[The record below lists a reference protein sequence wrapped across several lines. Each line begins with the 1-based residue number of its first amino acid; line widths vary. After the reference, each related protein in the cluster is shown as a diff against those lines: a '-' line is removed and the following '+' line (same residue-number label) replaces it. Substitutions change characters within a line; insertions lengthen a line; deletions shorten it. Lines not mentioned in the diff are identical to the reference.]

1 MSIVAYANSTLLTYI
16 LSYKLLKSQFTIY
29 RKDVIDIHFYYT
41 YIDCYMKLS
50 DFIYKFLFT
59 YLKSKN
65 NLYICSQVSGG
76 KTKIWI
82 SSENQIVLNLE
93 QYLENIK
100 HHVSLL
106 QTGSCCLSA

>member
-1 MSIVAYANSTLLTYI
+1 
-16 LSYKLLKSQFTIY
+16 
-29 RKDVIDIHFYYT
+29 
-41 YIDCYMKLS
+41 MKLS